1 MAGDRRAL
9 VYELRIEPAAVADE
23 LTTFIRRAV
32 EDFQRDGA
40 IVGLSGGIDSA
51 VVAALT
57 VRALG
62 PERVLGLLLPER
74 DSEPRSKRDALRLA
88 RSLSIRHK
96 TVRLTLP
103 LALLGVYRQVPLWVL
118 PTRRLRAKMVRRYYA
133 RYAETLGE
141 EETPFS
147 AVMVGTQGRS
157 GPWLNQAVAYH
168 RVKVRL
174 RMALLY
180 YQAELKNLLMVGTD
194 NKTELAVGF
203 FVKYG
208 DAAADVA
215 PLAGLYKT
223 QVRQLA
229 MYLGVPPEIIARPPS
244 PDLLPGLT
252 DEFAIGMDYA
262 TLDRVLW
269 QLEQGEEPDAIAAAL
284 GLDLAQVHYVQELT
298 HRSAHMR
305 APPIAPPHEDL

>member
-1 MAGDRRAL
+1 MVD
-9 VYELRIEPAAVADE
+9 ELLIEPSAVTDE
-23 LTTFIRRAV
+23 LTAFIRRTV

-51 VVAALT
+51 VVAALA

-88 RSLSIRHK
+88 RSLGIRHK
-96 TVRLTLP
+96 TIGLALP
-103 LALLGVYRQVPLWVL
+103 LAVLGVYRQVPLWVL
-118 PTRRLRAKMVRRYYA
+118 PTRRLRAKMVRRYYT
-133 RYAETLGE
+133 RYAEALGE
-141 EETPFS
+141 QETPFS
-147 AVMVGTQGRS
+147 AVMVGTRGLS

-180 YQAELKNLLMVGTD
+180 YQAELENLLVVGTC
-194 NKTELAVGF
+194 NRTELAVGF
-203 FVKYG
+203 FVKHG
-208 DAAADVA
+208 DAAADVD
-215 PLAGLYKT
+215 PLTGLYKT

-229 MYLGVPPEIIARPPS
+229 AHLGVPPEIIARPPS
-244 PDLLPGLT
+244 PDLLPGLS

-269 QLEQGEEPDAIAAAL
+269 LLEQGEEPGAIAAAL

-298 HRSAHMR
+298 RRSDHMR

>member
-1 MAGDRRAL
+1 VKA
-9 VYELRIEPAAVADE
+9 
-23 LTTFIRRAV
+23 FIRRAV

-62 PERVLGLLLPER
+62 PERVLGLILPER

-88 RSLSIRHK
+88 RSLGIRRK
-96 TVRLTLP
+96 TAGLTLP
-103 LALLGVYRQVPLWVL
+103 LALLGVYRQVPLWIL

-147 AVMVGTQGRS
+147 AVMVGTRGLR

-174 RMALLY
+174 RMVLLY
-180 YQAELKNLLMVGTD
+180 YQAELENLLVVGTC
-194 NKTELAVGF
+194 NRTELAVGF

-208 DAAADVA
+208 DAAADVD
-215 PLAGLYKT
+215 LA
-223 QVRQLA
+223 A
-229 MYLGVPPEIIARPPS
+229 HLGVPPEIIARPPS
-244 PDLLPGLT
+244 PDLLPGLS

-269 QLEQGEEPDAIAAAL
+269 LLEQGEEPGTIATAL
-284 GLDLAQVHYVQELT
+284 ELDLAQVHYVQELAR
-298 HRSAHMR
+298 RSAHMR
-305 APPIAPPHEDL
+305 APPITPPHEDS